1 MRPAQRQFVMFLL
14 VGGLAAGVNVGS
26 RVLLGHWIPYVP
38 SILVAFCLGL
48 ATGFL
53 LNKIFVFDGATN
65 RLHHQILWFV
75 GVNLAAAVQTI
86 LISLL
91 LAKWILPALG
101 IDFHNET
108 LAHSFGVV
116 VPVVTSYLGHK
127 HFSFK

>member
-1 MRPAQRQFVMFLL
+1 MSPAQRQFVMFLL

-91 LAKWILPALG
+91 LAKWMLPALG

-108 LAHSFGVV
+108 LAHSLGVV